1 MEKVLSIIFLMG
13 IISGGNGL
21 QFSLNR
27 HVSTATEKRAAC
39 GVLTC
44 EESDTYQTGSTI
56 TKMSVFKHKQSGPVT
71 SDKPEGGNLMAS
83 VTLEQPLITRESGC
97 VKIDGRLEAGW
108 ASLRLEL
115 FTKEDCSA
123 EYTCEVRM
131 LDSQEK
137 KSINTYHLLQHR
149 DQGANQVDE
158 SVATPAGSL
167 QVLLLFQQLDTKL
180 AMMGSSLESKI
191 GSVENRLEDKI
202 ASLYD
207 DMESKI
213 EKRIMDKLHQMDN
226 TLSSF
231 DEAVNNDKIEDQ
243 ENLQTSLTTLKT
255 GQQKILTNFL
265 VINELFDDGLNSTES
280 KMSSVNRLLAELL
293 AWQQTEYTCEVRMLD
308 SQEKESINTY
318 HLLQYGDQSANQ
330 VDESIATPAGS
341 LQLLLLFQQLDTK
354 LAMMGSSLESKIGS
368 VENRLEDKIASLY
381 DDMESKI
388 EKRIMYKLH
397 QMDNTLSSFDEAVNN
412 NKIEHQED
420 LQTSLTTLKT
430 GQQKILTNFL
440 VINELFDDGLNSTE
454 TKMASVNRLLAE
466 LLARQRTSQSDCKNL
481 SQVVQQV
488 YSSNGDLA
496 NDVKKYFSE
505 LYKLQVDFTQLES
518 YISNMS
524 TKMLENVRPKYC
536 RKGAISLLSHPVILP
551 STETKFSFPYLCDMI
566 TDGGGWIVIQRR
578 TTGNVDFYR
587 EWATYKKGFGSL
599 DDNFWLGNDNIHTIT
614 SSGNYELRVDLKFQG
629 TSAFAHYSKFSIDGE
644 EKNYALRLGD
654 YDGTAGDSLNYHN
667 GQAFS
672 TFDKDNDKDN
682 RNCAEEFSG
691 AWWYH
696 GCHQSNLNGKWKA
709 SNFKGPRWSRFSGSD
724 PVSYSE
730 MKIREL
736 RDN

>member
-1 MEKVLSIIFLMG
+1 MEKVLSLIFLMG

-21 QFSLNR
+21 QLSLNR
-27 HVSTATEKRAAC
+27 HVSATNEKRAAC

-44 EESDTYQTGSTI
+44 EESGTYQTGSTI

-71 SDKPEGGNLMAS
+71 SDKPERGNLMAS
-83 VTLEQPLITRESGC
+83 VTLEQPLITRESDG
-97 VKIDGRLEAGW
+97 VKIDGRLEAGR

-123 EYTCEVRM
+123 EFTCEVRM

-137 KSINTYHLLQHR
+137 ESINTYHLLQHR

-158 SVATPAGSL
+158 SVATQAGSL
-167 QVLLLFQQLDTKL
+167 QVLLLFQQLDTKF

-226 TLSSF
+226 TLSSI
-231 DEAVNNDKIEDQ
+231 DEAVNND
-243 ENLQTSLTTLKT
+243 
-255 GQQKILTNFL
+255 
-265 VINELFDDGLNSTES
+265 
-280 KMSSVNRLLAELL
+280 
-293 AWQQTEYTCEVRMLD
+293 
-308 SQEKESINTY
+308 
-318 HLLQYGDQSANQ
+318 
-330 VDESIATPAGS
+330 
-341 LQLLLLFQQLDTK
+341 
-354 LAMMGSSLESKIGS
+354 
-368 VENRLEDKIASLY
+368 
-381 DDMESKI
+381 
-388 EKRIMYKLH
+388 
-397 QMDNTLSSFDEAVNN
+397 
-412 NKIEHQED
+412 KIEHQED

-454 TKMASVNRLLAE
+454 TKMSSVNRLLAE
-466 LLARQRTSQSDCKNL
+466 LLAWQQTGQCDCKNL

-505 LYKLQVDFTQLES
+505 LHKVQADFTQLES

-524 TKMLENVRPKYC
+524 TKMLDSIDNALWKINATLIDRLNTISENVRPKYC
-536 RKGAISLLSHPVILP
+536 RKGAVFESSHFVILP
-551 STETKFSFPYLCDMI
+551 STETIFSFPYLCEMI

-587 EWATYKKGFGSL
+587 DWATYKQGFGSL
-599 DDNFWLGNDNIHTIT
+599 DDDFWLGNDNIHTIT
-614 SSGNYELRVDLKFQG
+614 SSGTYELRVDLKFQG
-629 TSAFAHYSKFSIDGE
+629 KSAFAHYSKFSIDSE
-644 EKNYALRLGD
+644 DKNYALKLGD
-654 YDGTAGDSLNYHN
+654 YDGTAGDSLNSHI
-667 GQAFS
+667 GEAFS
-672 TFDKDNDKDN
+672 TFDRDNDKHSL
-682 RNCAEEFSG
+682 NCAEYFSG

-696 GCHQSNLNGKWKA
+696 HGCHHSNLNGKWKA
-709 SNFKGPRWSRFSGSD
+709 SDFKGPQWHEFSGSD